1 MTVYQCKVA
10 IELHPFLLSV
20 LILFNRINY
29 TTIYLC
35 NELHASVSDRQ
46 KLARDPR
53 DVTALQEARD
63 GEYAHSEEFPY
74 RVHYADY
81 RGGAQWVH
89 FAH

>member
-29 TTIYLC
+29 TTIYLR

-53 DVTALQEARD
+53 DVTT
-63 GEYAHSEEFPY
+63 
-74 RVHYADY
+74 
-81 RGGAQWVH
+81 
-89 FAH
+89 